1 MPSGVHLD
9 TNYLIAYAGE
19 ANVRVVARVDEW
31 ILEDRKLH
39 CSAVAWGEFLCGPVL
54 GEEVDAME
62 SLLTDIVPVTSELA
76 AKGACLFRE
85 TGRRSRSLQ
94 DCIIAATAILA
105 REPLATINRKDFEP
119 FLAHGLEFV

>member
-19 ANVRVVARVDEW
+19 AHEGVVAQMDAW

-39 CSAVAWGEFLCGPVL
+39 CSAMAWAEFLCGPVL
-54 GEEVDAME
+54 GEEIDAMA
-62 SLLTDIVPVTSELA
+62 SLLTDIVPVTPELA
-76 AKGACLFRE
+76 AEGARLLRE

-119 FLAHGLEFV
+119 LLAYGLELA